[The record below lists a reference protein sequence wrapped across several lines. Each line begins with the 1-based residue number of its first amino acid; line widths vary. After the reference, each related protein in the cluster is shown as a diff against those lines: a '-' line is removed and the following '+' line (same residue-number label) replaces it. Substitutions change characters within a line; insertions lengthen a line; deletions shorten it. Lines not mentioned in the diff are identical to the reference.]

1 MLADPSEA
9 VKNADAIYTDT
20 FISMGEEHLYDEKMK
35 YFKPYQINLELF
47 SQAKPDAGFMHCLP
61 AHRGVEVTDEVI
73 DHENSWVYQ
82 QAENRMIVS
91 KGVFA
96 GLLNEESKT
105 LIANGELKIH
115 S

>member
-1 MLADPSEA
+1 M
-9 VKNADAIYTDT
+9 
-20 FISMGEEHLYDEKMK
+20 YDEKIK
-35 YFKPYQINLELF
+35 HFKPYQVNMELF
-47 SQAKPDAGFMHCLP
+47 SQANKDAGFMHCLP

-96 GLLNEESKT
+96 GLLNEESKE
-105 LIANGELKIH
+105 LITNGK
-115 S
+115 SKVSS

>member
-1 MLADPSEA
+1 
-9 VKNADAIYTDT
+9 
-20 FISMGEEHLYDEKMK
+20 MGEEHLYDEKIK
-35 YFKPYQINLELF
+35 HFKPYQVNMELF
-47 SQAKPDAGFMHCLP
+47 ANANSDAGFMHCLP

-96 GLLNEESKT
+96 GLLS
-105 LIANGELKIH
+105 GELI
-115 S
+115 SNDVSSEEIPAVPG